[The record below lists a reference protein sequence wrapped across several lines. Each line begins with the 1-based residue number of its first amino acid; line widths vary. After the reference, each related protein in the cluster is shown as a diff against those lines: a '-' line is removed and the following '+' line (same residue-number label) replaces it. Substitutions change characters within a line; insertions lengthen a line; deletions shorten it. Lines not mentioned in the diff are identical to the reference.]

1 MIKKLK
7 AAGLGY
13 NVDDDKA
20 IDKFGKSE
28 KEAISLKL
36 SSALIRLSFE
46 VRGSLMQIFKTSI
59 CFMMLLSITCRTVSS
74 RDPNNQ
80 AL

>member
-36 SSALIRLSFE
+36 SSALIRLSFKVCKRISDADFQNFNMFYDVAFHNLQDRE
-46 VRGSLMQIFKTSI
+46 Q
-59 CFMMLLSITCRTVSS
+59 
-74 RDPNNQ
+74 
-80 AL
+80 